1 MNSLH
6 SYTGSIKV
14 VLPVGFTVLAGA
26 FCKLRL
32 NAIVNIVP
40 GTCTVDTVNR
50 AFIFALG
57 AGASLNTPD
66 TIYFEVVATNPA
78 VSGITG
84 TFGISFYSD
93 ALATTL
99 I

>member
-1 MNSLH
+1 MNSLQT
-6 SYTGSIKV
+6 SPGSIKV
-14 VLPVGFTVLAGA
+14 ILPVGFTVLAGA
-26 FCKLRL
+26 FCKLRQNTIINL
-32 NAIVNIVP
+32 VP

-50 AFIFALG
+50 AFTFALG
-57 AGASLNTPD
+57 VGASLNTPD